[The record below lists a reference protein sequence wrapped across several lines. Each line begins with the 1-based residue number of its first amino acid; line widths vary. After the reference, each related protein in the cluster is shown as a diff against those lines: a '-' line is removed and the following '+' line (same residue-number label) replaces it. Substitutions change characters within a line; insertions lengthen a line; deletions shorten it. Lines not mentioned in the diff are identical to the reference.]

1 MWGCVASELDE
12 LLKFLDTA
20 GVTTSQGVY
29 VSADNLRKWVQG
41 RREVAL
47 NDATRARPRT
57 MVQAKRMA
65 ARDEEIF
72 PREESTDPFKRTKTG
87 ASVPANEPQT
97 TNVPRT

>member
-1 MWGCVASELDE
+1 MASDLDE
-12 LLKFLDTA
+12 LIRFLETS

-29 VSADNLRKWVQG
+29 VSADNLRKWVEK

-47 NDATRARPRT
+47 EEASRLRPKT

-72 PREESTDPFKRTKTG
+72 PREESTDPFKRMKTG
-87 ASVPANEPQT
+87 ASVTANEPRA
-97 TNVPRT
+97 TNVTGT